1 MTEKEYDNLPEKV
14 KAIVDS
20 YDDNEDLYEEC
31 YRIQVELGE
40 IGWTCDYDLSGEVFD
55 VRKKTKMKATIEY
68 ENQYG
73 KTKTISK
80 SDWNGREHIDN
91 YIGVLMRKGNLNIE
105 LYIHEE
111 KNEDAEYDARMS
123 RGE

>member
-1 MTEKEYDNLPEKV
+1 
-14 KAIVDS
+14 
-20 YDDNEDLYEEC
+20 
-31 YRIQVELGE
+31 
-40 IGWTCDYDLSGEVFD
+40 
-55 VRKKTKMKATIEY
+55 MKATIEY

-80 SDWNGREHIDN
+80 SNWNGREHIDN

-105 LYIHEE
+105 VYIHEE
-111 KNEDAEYDARMS
+111 KNEDAEHDARMS

>member
-1 MTEKEYDNLPEKV
+1 
-14 KAIVDS
+14 
-20 YDDNEDLYEEC
+20 
-31 YRIQVELGE
+31 
-40 IGWTCDYDLSGEVFD
+40 
-55 VRKKTKMKATIEY
+55 MKATIEY

-80 SDWNGREHIDN
+80 SNWNGREHIDN
-91 YIGVLMRKGNLNIE
+91 YVGVLMRKGNLNIE
-105 LYIHEE
+105 VYIHEE